1 MRCLLSGLGFLGR
14 AATGRLLCRAAI
26 RRLLGVLQVGLAG
39 CMGFAGRV
47 GWLRGVFQVRYSYF
61 MLCSVKGRLIAKATL
76 CCLATRAQTKMFK
89 MDASQLF
96 ACWLIGP

>member
-39 CMGFAGRV
+39 CMAFAGRV
-47 GWLRGVFQVRYSYF
+47 GWSRGVFQVGLVHVS
-61 MLCSVKGRLIAKATL
+61 
-76 CCLATRAQTKMFK
+76 CCVL
-89 MDASQLF
+89 SQVS
-96 ACWLIGP
+96 